1 MAMYYLSDGKN
12 YVMENEFKPGEYL
25 ITTYVAKAKS
35 FTYKSA
41 KGLVTSKRKKFSKF
55 RKFYLVETES
65 GKTENVN
72 PRYKGNADVYV
83 GDHDI
88 EFDNGILDTIIHEAD
103 LIKSMVAL
111 DEKQL
116 NEYKTILT
124 NELSKKDSIISD
136 IYHALLEYG
145 DTHNGKRPQAHKIAK
160 ISYMSLTIHEERRKI
175 KLCLRY
181 VDTMLEANGNRYTP
195 QKYKNEMITEENKEY
210 KARTEFYQQIQNILC
225 G

>member
-41 KGLVTSKRKKFSKF
+41 KGLITSKRKKFSKF
-55 RKFYLVETES
+55 RNFYLVETES

-83 GDHDI
+83 GDHDV
-88 EFDNGILDTIIHEAD
+88 EFDNE
-103 LIKSMVAL
+103 ML
-111 DEKQL
+111 DEIIGEVNSIQGIASWNASQL
-116 NEYKTILT
+116 KEYKDKLMA
-124 NELSKKDSIISD
+124 ELSKKDSIISD

-145 DTHNGKRPQAHKIAK
+145 DEHDGKRPQAHRISKV
-160 ISYMSLTIHEERRKI
+160 SYMYLKVYEERRKI
-175 KLCLRY
+175 KLCIRY
-181 VDTMLEANGNRYTP
+181 IEIMQDAINNHYTLDRIKHELE
-195 QKYKNEMITEENKEY
+195 ESENKKY